1 METILVFVPVA
12 IVVVL
17 TIIPS
22 IRLLRRAGMH
32 VALAALN
39 IVPFYGTV
47 VLIWIIAYSNWP
59 KREDEKLS
67 EVFH

>member
-1 METILVFVPVA
+1 METISLFVP
-12 IVVVL
+12 IIIMLVL

-22 IRLLRRAGMH
+22 VRLLRRTGLN
-32 VALAALN
+32 VALVALN

-59 KREDEKLS
+59 NTQAAKS
-67 EVFH
+67 SNVA

>member
-1 METILVFVPVA
+1 METVSLFVP
-12 IVVVL
+12 IIIMLVL

-22 IRLLRRAGMH
+22 IRLLRRAGLH
-32 VALAALN
+32 VALAVLN

-59 KREDEKLS
+59 NAQAAKIS
-67 EVFH
+67 N